1 MKNGFMMRAMLWSMK
16 VSLILLLTLLI
27 ILGIVLICL

>member
-1 MKNGFMMRAMLWSMK
+1 MKNDFMMRAMLWSMK

>member
-1 MKNGFMMRAMLWSMK
+1 MKCGFMMQAMLWSMK
-16 VSLILLLTLLI
+16 IILILLLTLLI